1 MKKFLIFI
9 TTLLLLAACKR
20 KESLE
25 YNYCF
30 SARDH
35 PNIREAFRVNGV
47 DSVFTKIG
55 VDRSHGNLTDTFIN
69 FRHKY
74 VDQNCEEHFTMSF
87 MRINKYLSG
96 KQTIY
101 KQYVCDSRVP
111 GACKSVGFF
120 ATIDVDN
127 PFETFEILE
136 GDEPSQNWVE
146 ISSLTDERIKGSY
159 QAVFTRDEEDLTSF
173 PSSFMHADTLRISGN
188 FDIPNPQ

>member
-1 MKKFLIFI
+1 MKKYLIYI
-9 TTLLLLAACKR
+9 TTLLLFAACKR
-20 KESLE
+20 KEVVN
-25 YNYCF
+25 NYC
-30 SARDH
+30 SAAADY

-47 DSVFTKIG
+47 DSVFTQNG
-55 VDRSHGNLTDTFIN
+55 ADRSHGDLTDTFIN
-69 FRHKY
+69 FWLDY

-159 QAVFTRDEEDLTSF
+159 QAVFTRDKEDLTSF